1 MAQNMQVQERSASS
15 TKPQAVEVDFDQW
28 AKAVRQQ
35 MIEALKRRG
44 NEA

>member
-1 MAQNMQVQERSASS
+1 MAQNTQAQGRAAAKGQASD
-15 TKPQAVEVDFDQW
+15 VDFDQW

>member
-1 MAQNMQVQERSASS
+1 MAQNMQVQARSTSP
-15 TKPQAVEVDFDQW
+15 TKPQTVEADFDQW

>member
-1 MAQNMQVQERSASS
+1 MAHNTQSQGRTAPVAKHQDGEI
-15 TKPQAVEVDFDQW
+15 DFDQW

-44 NEA
+44 N

>member
-1 MAQNMQVQERSASS
+1 MTKSGNIQERSQQTHAESH
-15 TKPQAVEVDFDQW
+15 TDQEFDQW

-44 NEA
+44 NL

>member
-1 MAQNMQVQERSASS
+1 MAHDSQVQRRTASAA
-15 TKPQAVEVDFDQW
+15 QVQDGEVDFDQW

-44 NEA
+44 N